1 MDRYGPQ
8 QSRDLVTDTLLSSVP
23 LPYFADWAPNKVP
36 VEVKGLHPEARA
48 LLFDLP
54 RSLNVWKPGAHSARL
69 LFLSSVHSGACVAS
83 RRAAVVAPRSS
94 RRGRRAAVVA
104 PRSSSRRGR
113 RAAVVAPRSS
123 HRGGS
128 LHRRP
133 RCSAFN
139 FFLLLIA
146 AHANGRYADGAEDG
160 PHRSGK

>member
-1 MDRYGPQ
+1 VDRYGPQ

-83 RRAAVVAPRSS
+83 RRGRRRAAVVAPRSS
-94 RRGRRAAVVA
+94 RRGQRRAAVVA
-104 PRSSSRRGR
+104 PRSSRRGH
-113 RAAVVAPRSS
+113 RAAGPCIVGLAALPLTS
-123 HRGGS
+123 
-128 LHRRP
+128 
-133 RCSAFN
+133 
-139 FFLLLIA
+139 FFF
-146 AHANGRYADGAEDG
+146 
-160 PHRSGK
+160 